1 MRSVHRHL
9 LFFESACIHFGR
21 GPRFPWLP
29 FHFLLSVHLHRFNK
43 TCRTSAEQ
51 RTAFNHVA
59 AITVSLPTHPP
70 AARMYLHP
78 LWLVAVAAAP
88 VAALPYTFVLDPNFV
103 PAHTETLEDVA
114 LFADPP
120 SRTEPLINSPAT
132 TYYKDAGT
140 QTLTTVLPTAAT
152 TTAAATDAATEQ
164 PTPTAPPPPHVAVP
178 TPSVSPSPVRPAGQ
192 AEPEHWPLW
201 LTGVTFFLI
210 FYDLISVVVFVWMWM
225 CGHLVWL
232 CHENRSMHGEDGE
245 GGEVRGY
252 VVVRESERMVVG
264 DRGREERQRWEREV
278 RRMGLY

>member
-51 RTAFNHVA
+51 RTTFNHVA
-59 AITVSLPTHPP
+59 AITVSLPAHPP
-70 AARMYLHP
+70 AAKMYLHP
-78 LWLVAVAAAP
+78 LWLVAVAAVP
-88 VAALPYTFVLDPNFV
+88 ITALPYTFILDPDFV
-103 PAHTETLEDVA
+103 PAHTETLEDA
-114 LFADPP
+114 AIFDDPP
-120 SRTEPLINSPAT
+120 SRTEPLSNPPAT

-140 QTLTTVLPTAAT
+140 QTLTTVLTTAAT
-152 TTAAATDAATEQ
+152 ATTTATDAATEQ
-164 PTPTAPPPPHVAVP
+164 PALTAPPPPHTAVP
-178 TPSVSPSPVRPAGQ
+178 TPSASPSPVHPAGQ

-201 LTGVTFFLI
+201 LSGVTFFLI
-210 FYDLISVVVFVWMWM
+210 FYDLVTVVVFVWLWV

-232 CHENRSMHGEDGE
+232 CHESRNMREGDGE

-252 VVVRESERMVVG
+252 VVVREGERMSVG
-264 DRGREERQRWEREV
+264 DRGREERQRWEMEA